1 MDPTVPT
8 MSAAAESF
16 WDFSLALY
24 DRPGVAAAL
33 IGLQDRLGVDV
44 NMVLFCCWAGAES
57 RILSR
62 DDLAAVE
69 AVAEPWQAEV
79 VRPLRSLRRR
89 LKGGF
94 GVLPAARIEAF
105 RKRINELELEAEHI
119 AQEAMAGQLR
129 RDRRGQRSADAV
141 AANLGAYLRLRRLA
155 VGPAERADLI
165 TILRACCPDADP
177 ERLSFAS
184 A

>member
-1 MDPTVPT
+1 MAE
-8 MSAAAESF
+8 AADSF

-24 DRPGVAAAL
+24 ERPGVAAAL
-33 IGLQDRLGVDV
+33 LGLQDRLGVDV

-57 RILSR
+57 RRLSS

-94 GVLPAARIEAF
+94 GVLPAGRVEAF
-105 RKRINELELEAEHI
+105 RKRINDLELDGERI
-119 AQEAMAGQLR
+119 AQEAMAAQPR
-129 RDRRGQRSADAV
+129 RDRGDRGSAAASV
-141 AANLGAYLRLRRLA
+141 AANLRAYLRLRHA
-155 VGPAERADLI
+155 AIGGAERAEL
-165 TILRACCPDADP
+165 TAILRACFPDGDA
-177 ERLSFAS
+177 EEISSAFA
-184 A
+184 